1 MPGRQARIDP
11 IFEKRLDRDKMTKT
25 VGEYEPPKP
34 ISKAEREARKAFRQV
49 DAVKAMSEH
58 VLAEEAFAQNRERLK
73 AERLAREAAA
83 GPVPKKKSKAK
94 SK

>member
-11 IFEKRLDRDKMTKT
+11 TFEKRLDREKMTKT
-25 VGEYEPPKP
+25 FDEHHPPKP

-58 VLAEEAFAQNRERLK
+58 ALAEEAFAQNRERLK

-83 GPVPKKKSKAK
+83 GPVPKKQPKTKSK
-94 SK
+94 

>member
-1 MPGRQARIDP
+1 
-11 IFEKRLDRDKMTKT
+11 MTKT
-25 VGEYEPPKP
+25 FGEHQPPKP

-58 VLAEEAFAQNRERLK
+58 ALAEQAFAQNRERLK
-73 AERLAREAAA
+73 AERLAREAVA

-94 SK
+94 TK

>member
-11 IFEKRLDRDKMTKT
+11 TFEQRLDRDKMTKT
-25 VGEYEPPKP
+25 FGEHQPPKP
-34 ISKAEREARKAFRQV
+34 ISKAEREARKAFRQI

-58 VLAEEAFAQNRERLK
+58 ALAEQAFAQNRERLK

-83 GPVPKKKSKAK
+83 GPVPKKKSKVK